1 MPLGLSKMA
10 TLLLLLLPLLLP
22 LLLLGLELEGAAK
35 ARLQCLV
42 LQVRLLDLVWFLLVL
57 HREMLESL

>member
-10 TLLLLLLPLLLP
+10 TLLLLLPLLLP